1 MMVGDAPGDRGAA
14 EANGVWFY
22 PILVTREYESWR
34 ELPGIVKRLAGNAF
48 GRDDQKR
55 LLEEFVNNLQG

>member
-1 MMVGDAPGDRGAA
+1 MMVGDAPGDRSAA

-22 PILVTREYESWR
+22 PILVAREYESWR
-34 ELPGIVKRLAGNAF
+34 ELPGAVRRLAGNAF
-48 GRDDQKR
+48 GQENQKQ